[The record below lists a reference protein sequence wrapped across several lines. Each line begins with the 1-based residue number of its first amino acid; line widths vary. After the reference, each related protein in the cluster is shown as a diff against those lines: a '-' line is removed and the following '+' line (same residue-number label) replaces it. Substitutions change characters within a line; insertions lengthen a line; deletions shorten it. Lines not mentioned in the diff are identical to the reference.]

1 MKKRLLIA
9 AVALV
14 LCVAVVT
21 TVLLTQTAVASNGI
35 LYRVSGPSGT
45 AYLLGS
51 LHIGTDAM
59 YPFGDHITQAMEDSD
74 IFVFESDSSDESTLE
89 LQARMFLPTGTSLR
103 DILGDTRMDRV
114 QDAYQTLG
122 IRSDFINLQ
131 QPWVVIS
138 VLAVYATAD
147 EMGINNMEKG
157 LSLGVDNT
165 VEAYAKKHNK
175 QLRYLESVTD
185 YPDMMESFSPG
196 LIDYLI
202 DDELSWILKEEQT
215 TQPSDMKDWPL
226 YWQKGDAQSFWN
238 SYSLSAGTADPQL
251 IEEYDDKLLVQ
262 RNLRMA
268 EQLDEMLADGGR
280 YFVTVGLL
288 HLIAPGSSIPDLLEQ
303 QGYTVER
310 IEQ

>member
-1 MKKRLLIA
+1 MKKRLVIS

-21 TVLLTQTAVASNGI
+21 TVLLTQTAAASNGI
-35 LYRVSGPSGT
+35 LYRVSGPNGT

-51 LHIGTDAM
+51 LHIGTDVM
-59 YPFGDHITQAMEDSD
+59 YPFGDHITQAMEESD
-74 IFVFESDSSDESTLE
+74 IFVFESDSSEESTQQ
-89 LQARMFLPTGTSLR
+89 LQARMFLPDGTLR
-103 DILGDTRMDRV
+103 DILGDTRVDRV
-114 QDAYQTLG
+114 RDAYQTLG
-122 IRSDFINLQ
+122 IRSDSINQQ

-138 VLAVYATAD
+138 ILAVYATAN
-147 EMGINNMEKG
+147 EMGIGNVQKS

-165 VEAYAKKHNK
+165 VKAYAEKHNK
-175 QLRYLESVTD
+175 QLRYLELVTD
-185 YPDMMESFSPG
+185 YPDMMESFSPE

-202 DDELSWILKEEQT
+202 DDELSWILKEKQT
-215 TQPSDMKDWPL
+215 TQPADMKDWPL
-226 YWQKGDAQSFWN
+226 YWQKGDVESFWN
-238 SYSLSAGTADPQL
+238 SYTQSTDDTDPQL

-268 EQLDEMLADGGR
+268 EQLDEMLTDGGH

-288 HLIAPGSSIPDLLEQ
+288 HLIVPGSSIPDLLEQ
-303 QGYTVER
+303 QGYTVVR